1 VRVLLAAAAL
11 SAIAAAA
18 QAQVPK
24 PDIYGSLGYQKR
36 DDSGIDAIQ
45 LRLGGRFGPNFG
57 IEGEY
62 AKGVEPDTLNLPTV
76 PPGQFKSQLRGE
88 LAAYGVGYLPI
99 NPNFDLFARVGYG
112 RSWTKRT
119 FALPPNL
126 AVVKDDVG
134 SFNYGV
140 GAQYFLD
147 GKNGLRVDY
156 TRQDRKRERTDDTYA
171 IAYTRR
177 F

>member
-1 VRVLLAAAAL
+1 VRVLLTAAAL
-11 SAIAAAA
+11 SALAATA
-18 QAQVPK
+18 QAQVAK
-24 PDIYGSLGYQKR
+24 PDVYGSLGYQKR
-36 DDSGIDAIQ
+36 EDSDIDAVQ
-45 LRLGGRFGPNFG
+45 ARVGARFGPYFG
-57 IEGEY
+57 VEGEVS
-62 AKGVEPDTLNLPTV
+62 KGVEPDTLTLPTV

-99 NPNFDLFARVGYG
+99 NPNLDVFARVGYG

-134 SFNYGV
+134 SLNYGV

-147 GKNGLRVDY
+147 GKNGVRFDY

-171 IAYTRR
+171 VSYTRR

>member
-1 VRVLLAAAAL
+1 VRVLLAATAL
-11 SAIAAAA
+11 TAVAVTA

-24 PDIYGSLGYQKR
+24 PDAYGSLGYQKR

-45 LRLGGRFGPNFG
+45 LRLGGRFSPYFG
-57 IEGEY
+57 VEGEVS
-62 AKGVEPDTLNLPTV
+62 KGVEPDTLNLPTV
-76 PPGQFKSQLRGE
+76 PPGQFKTQLRGE

-99 NPNFDLFARVGYG
+99 SPNLDVFARLGYG

-134 SFNYGV
+134 SVNYGV
-140 GAQYFLD
+140 GAQYFVD
-147 GKNGLRVDY
+147 GKNGVRFDY

-171 IAYTRR
+171 ISYTRR

>member
-1 VRVLLAAAAL
+1 MRIVLVAAALAAAAT
-11 SAIAAAA
+11 AA
-18 QAQVPK
+18 QAQIPK
-24 PDIYGSLGYQKR
+24 PDVYGSVGYQKR
-36 DDSGIDAIQ
+36 EDSDIDAIQ
-45 LRLGGRFGPNFG
+45 LRLGGRFGPYFG

-62 AKGVEPDTLNLPTV
+62 AKGVEPSTLNLPSV
-76 PPGQFKSQLRGE
+76 PPAQFKTQLRGE

-99 NPNFDLFARVGYG
+99 NPNFDVFARVGYG
-112 RSWTKRT
+112 QSWTKRT

-140 GAQYFLD
+140 GAQYFVD
-147 GKNGLRVDY
+147 GKNGLRLDY
-156 TRQDRKRERTDDTYA
+156 TRQDRKRERADDTYA
-171 IAYTRR
+171 ISYTRR